1 MPETAFTHINTVEA
15 GASVSGG
22 GRRDP
27 AAVER
32 FVEERARPGAS
43 NGSAALKAGLTN
55 LPHSARVIGHLLM
68 RDATVRARVAARR
81 AAPPGLLVAVAAPS
95 VGLTRFA
102 FAEFG
107 DTRELMQRLGG
118 DSPVPLQLVA
128 SWDAR
133 GWTLERVR
141 ASVASHHS
149 HGVWYKLPRGAL
161 AEVERV
167 VESSLARQPRRGIM

>member
-1 MPETAFTHINTVEA
+1 MNESTAETRKSAHDA
-15 GASVSGG
+15 SGG

-32 FVEERARPGAS
+32 FVLERARPGAS
-43 NGSAALKAGLTN
+43 NGSAALKAGLTRS
-55 LPHSARVIGHLLM
+55 PGSARVIGHLLM
-68 RDATVRARVAARR
+68 RDAAVLARVEARR

-102 FAEFG
+102 FVEFG

-133 GWTLERVR
+133 GWMLERVR

-161 AEVERV
+161 AEVGHV
-167 VESSLARQPRRGIM
+167 VEIFSLSTRTRGIM